1 MISKKRQLKGSLLCV
16 ILDSD
21 SLNEKRLLRVAS
33 SAVRGGADM
42 LQLRGKSSSS
52 GSMLKTAL
60 RLKASLRDSGVPLV
74 INDRLDVA
82 VAADADGIHLGQ
94 GDMSV
99 SVARRLMGRDKLIG
113 VSVKEIRQAVTAK
126 REGASYV
133 GVGPVFATPVKAEEK
148 ARGIRFLEKVKK
160 IGMPL
165 IAIGGIEQ
173 KNIHKLAKK
182 GFCRIAVIRA
192 VCGARDP
199 FAATKRLKKALS

>member
-1 MISKKRQLKGSLLCV
+1 MISKKRQLKGSFLCV
-16 ILDSD
+16 ILDSG
-21 SLNEKRLLRVAS
+21 SLNERRLLRVAS

-42 LQLRGKSSSS
+42 LQLRDKRSSA

-60 RLKASLRDSGVPLV
+60 RLKALLRGSGVPLV

-99 SVARRLMGRDKLIG
+99 AAAHRLMGRDKLIG
-113 VSVKEIRQAVTAK
+113 ISVKEIRQAQAAK

-133 GVGPVFATPVKAEEK
+133 GAGPVFATPVKAGEK
-148 ARGIRFLEKVKK
+148 ARGIRFLGKVKK

-199 FAATKRLKKALS
+199 FTATKRLKKALS